1 VPARLPA
8 PPATDPTPVYRHRDG
23 LYAADLVTAG
33 LVSLDV
39 FSHLDRQPSTLDAL
53 CAALGLHARPADV
66 MVTLFAAMDL
76 VVRDAGG
83 VIRLTPRRTTRRSRP
98 GRCAAIWSRS
108 CGPASQP
115 GSPARNR
122 PTG

>member
-1 VPARLPA
+1 MPARLPA

-83 VIRLTPRRTTRRSRP
+83 VIRLTPLAREHFVHD
-98 GRCAAIWSRS
+98 
-108 CGPASQP
+108 
-115 GSPARNR
+115 SP
-122 PTG
+122 